1 MCCREQ
7 LKDTNLGQ
15 IGPGLHFE
23 ENENECFRS
32 SEETSLKQGDQL
44 GGPCRDPGRD
54 DVASSKS
61 NASETREGEGA
72 EMTSMEN
79 EEDLQSTDWKGGRG
93 KSYRGS
99 PRSWSGSWVKEGAA
113 HWVGVQEASRQH
125 VWGWGTCSVWACH
138 VCRFRAESKGCI
150 RGRHLGA
157 ISRLV

>member
-15 IGPGLHFE
+15 IRSGLHFE
-23 ENENECFRS
+23 ENENECFGS
-32 SEETSLKQGDQL
+32 SEETSLKQL
-44 GGPCRDPGRD
+44 GGPCRDLGRD

-93 KSYRGS
+93 KSYRGTS
-99 PRSWSGSWVKEGAA
+99 RSWSGSWVKEGAA
-113 HWVGVQEASRQH
+113 HWVGMQEAEQTPR
-125 VWGWGTCSVWACH
+125 VEVGNM
-138 VCRFRAESKGCI
+138 FR
-150 RGRHLGA
+150 LGV
-157 ISRLV
+157 SCLQV